1 MNRLFLPLVLAVLA
15 ACGGPEV
22 PSPTIP
28 KVLGTWRMPEQTTT
42 NPGGTQ
48 SVSFVLAFTIEEGR
62 FSVTNTCTS
71 SRGRAL
77 SASVSVPAR
86 LSADALEVKASASR
100 KLADDGL
107 NCSVTVEASTFTWA
121 VAGETLTLSAPGE
134 APVVLTRR

>member
-1 MNRLFLPLVLAVLA
+1 MNRLLLLPLVLAVLA
-15 ACGGPEV
+15 ACGSEV

-28 KVLGTWRMPEQTTT
+28 TVLGTWRMPEQTTT
-42 NPGGTQ
+42 NPAGTQ
-48 SVSFVLAFTIEEGR
+48 RVSFVLAFTIEEGR

-77 SASVSVPAR
+77 TATVSVPAR

-107 NCSVTVEASTFTWA
+107 NCSVTVEASTFGWVVT
-121 VAGETLTLSAPGE
+121 GDTLTLSAPGE
-134 APVVLTRR
+134 APVVLSRR

>member
-1 MNRLFLPLVLAVLA
+1 MNRLFLPLVLTVLA
-15 ACGGPEV
+15 ACGPEV
-22 PSPTIP
+22 PSPNIP
-28 KVLGTWRMPEQTTT
+28 TVLGTWRMAEQTTT

-71 SRGRAL
+71 RGRSL
-77 SASVSVPAR
+77 SASVSVPAQ
-86 LSADALEVKASASR
+86 LSAVALEVRASASR

-107 NCSVTVEASTFTWA
+107 DCSVNVEASTFIWT
-121 VAGETLTLSAPGE
+121 VVGDTLTLSAPGE